1 VLELNKVE
9 YIPGV
14 LVSGTQ
20 RNLGGLRARA
30 VLRLSG
36 PRTPDGTLRIT
47 NKRISGR
54 LDGRRFSVRVPGS
67 QASAATAGTTV
78 TTRQLLRLAKHRRS
92 LRIMR

>member
-1 VLELNKVE
+1 
-9 YIPGV
+9 V

-20 RNLGGLRARA
+20 RNLGGRGARA

-67 QASAATAGTTV
+67 QASAATAGTTL